1 MLTISSVAVEGDR
14 RTPRDRRV
22 RGSGVQGDPVRQ
34 DEGSTHQKKKTLPTH
49 HFVGRRQK
57 EMSTRFVGIAEG
69 GARTLDLEV
78 GNIMR

>member
-1 MLTISSVAVEGDR
+1 LLLKGTEELLEIEGFVDREFKATLSAKTKAPLTR
-14 RTPRDRRV
+14 
-22 RGSGVQGDPVRQ
+22 
-34 DEGSTHQKKKTLPTH
+34 KKKTLPTH
-49 HFVGRRQK
+49 HLIGRRQK